1 MNLFPCPLASIESF
15 DATIVVAYLCRS
27 RSPLESPKT
36 ERLGDTELRIRGLT
50 RNVTAEHVREI
61 MGTFGPLERVDLA
74 VDDKVHLPRGFAD
87 ISFKSEEHGRLAK
100 EYMHEGQIDGAQVSV
115 IYRRNAGRANTKKL
129 KSQSPVTRRSSP
141 SPVGRRRRSYSRS
154 PVGRR
159 RRSYS
164 PSPVGRRRRSY
175 SPSVYRRDRGGTKRY
190 SSRSPVH
197 RGRSRSPRR
206 SRSYSRSSSSSRS
219 RSYSSRSPRRSR
231 SYSRS
236 PYSSRSY
243 SSYSSKSYSSRS
255 TSRGRSPPRRR

>member
-1 MNLFPCPLASIESF
+1 MSEGSGPHRS
-15 DATIVVAYLCRS
+15 RS
-27 RSPLESPKT
+27 RSPRESPKA

-61 MGTFGPLERVDLA
+61 MGTFGPLKRVEFA

-87 ISFKSEEHGRLAK
+87 ISYKSEEHGRLAK

-115 IYRRNAGRANTKKL
+115 IYRRNAGRANAKKL
-129 KSQSPVTRRSSP
+129 RSRSPMPRRRKSPSPVGRRRRMSP
-141 SPVGRRRRSYSRS
+141 SPVGRRRRSYSSDRGRKKRYSTRS
-154 PVGRR
+154 PV
-159 RRSYS
+159 S
-164 PSPVGRRRRSY
+164 
-175 SPSVYRRDRGGTKRY
+175 
-190 SSRSPVH
+190 

-206 SRSYSRSSSSSRS
+206 SRSYSRSPYSSRS

-236 PYSSRSY
+236 PYSYSSRSY
-243 SSYSSKSYSSRS
+243 SSYSSRSYSSRS